1 MLVVMR
7 HDDGLRRIERGVE
20 NAIRDAIDGGEL
32 RDLPGAGAPLPR
44 DEGPDDDRWAA
55 MRVLKSAN
63 ALPEWA
69 ALRREID
76 DEREALA
83 RRARRHLEWLGARRD
98 LLRTLPA
105 EQIFEATRVTAS
117 RDAEVRNALVEA
129 VADLNRRI
137 DRYNRLVPVP
147 NLQLSFA
154 RVERI
159 FELAAED

>member
-20 NAIRDAIDGGEL
+20 NAIRDAIERGEL
-32 RDLPGAGAPLPR
+32 RELPGEGAPLPR
-44 DEGPDDDRWAA
+44 DDAPVDDRWVA

-105 EQIFEATRVTAS
+105 ERILEATRVTAS
-117 RDAEVRNALVEA
+117 RDAEVRSALVEA

-137 DRYNRLVPVP
+137 DRYNRLVPVL

>member
-44 DEGPDDDRWAA
+44 DAD
-55 MRVLKSAN
+55 V
-63 ALPEWA
+63 
-69 ALRREID
+69 RRE
-76 DEREALA
+76 
-83 RRARRHLEWLGARRD
+83 LGD
-98 LLRTLPA
+98 
-105 EQIFEATRVTAS
+105 
-117 RDAEVRNALVEA
+117 A
-129 VADLNRRI
+129 VADLNRHI

-154 RVERI
+154 GVERI